1 MGKSKEEYLLSTGA
15 RCGDV
20 SLRIAK
26 KKIPV
31 LIHTVTHRIE
41 GNYFMLQNARLLDD
55 LNGRHKDFVPL
66 TEAKISSLAGE
77 GEILIESDFLAI
89 NRNHIVLFTSNPRVM
104 GATTTRIREQ
114 SRRFRMS

>member
-1 MGKSKEEYLLSTGA
+1 MGKFKERYLFV
-15 RCGDV
+15 RRREVRDV
-20 SLRIAK
+20 SLKIEK

-41 GNYFMLQNARLLDD
+41 GNYFMFQSARLLDD

-66 TEAKISSLAGE
+66 TDARISTLAGE

-89 NRNHIVLFTSNPRVM
+89 NKNHIVLFTSNPRVTE
-104 GATTTRIREQ
+104 ATTSKIREQ
-114 SRRFRMS
+114 SRRFRAS

>member
-1 MGKSKEEYLLSTGA
+1 M
-15 RCGDV
+15 

-26 KKIPV
+26 TKIPV
-31 LIHTVTHRIE
+31 LIHTVTHKIE

-66 TEAKISSLAGE
+66 TDAKISSLLNE

-104 GATTTRIREQ
+104 DATASRTREQ
-114 SRRFRMS
+114 SRRFRIS